1 MEALFARWKGWERSA
16 SMRVTSNLSLSP
28 SARLWEKKAESF
40 ARWVTVRAINP
51 PTLFIDEGRNLWTR
65 VPSSGSVDRY
75 QFSKL
80 PVFHIRKKIN
90 SSLLGIEKNRTIY
103 ALDRFVKGS
112 FISCIFTPRFSL
124 SLSLFVIKAW
134 WNEREREIY
143 GTVFLMSPHTV
154 RGGSIFGSLEYL
166 HPLSLSLP
174 AHTNPRPT
182 RISRFCRKKG
192 GHVFVE
198 DRYNKMCR
206 VNGSGF
212 RFEENPVEVYPL
224 GWLQLSAVGAACS
237 SAAVAL
243 CRANFS
249 PCIYSSPR
257 FFLPPLDNPTTLSL
271 FSSAL
276 FPPFLF
282 YQSFV
287 IRLATKRK

>member
-1 MEALFARWKGWERSA
+1 M
-16 SMRVTSNLSLSP
+16 
-28 SARLWEKKAESF
+28 
-40 ARWVTVRAINP
+40 
-51 PTLFIDEGRNLWTR
+51 
-65 VPSSGSVDRY
+65 
-75 QFSKL
+75 
-80 PVFHIRKKIN
+80 
-90 SSLLGIEKNRTIY
+90 
-103 ALDRFVKGS
+103 
-112 FISCIFTPRFSL
+112 
-124 SLSLFVIKAW
+124 
-134 WNEREREIY
+134 ERERERDIRHSVSNVAAHGSRRIY
-143 GTVFLMSPHTV
+143 FRIPRIPTP
-154 RGGSIFGSLEYL
+154 SLS
-166 HPLSLSLP
+166 LSLSLP

-243 CRANFS
+243 L
-249 PCIYSSPR
+249 SSQLLPLYLFLASL
-257 FFLPPLDNPTTLSL
+257 FFAPLDNPTTLSL

>member
-1 MEALFARWKGWERSA
+1 
-16 SMRVTSNLSLSP
+16 
-28 SARLWEKKAESF
+28 
-40 ARWVTVRAINP
+40 
-51 PTLFIDEGRNLWTR
+51 
-65 VPSSGSVDRY
+65 
-75 QFSKL
+75 
-80 PVFHIRKKIN
+80 
-90 SSLLGIEKNRTIY
+90 
-103 ALDRFVKGS
+103 
-112 FISCIFTPRFSL
+112 
-124 SLSLFVIKAW
+124 
-134 WNEREREIY
+134 
-143 GTVFLMSPHTV
+143 MSPHTV

-243 CRANFS
+243 L
-249 PCIYSSPR
+249 SSQLLPLYL
-257 FFLPPLDNPTTLSL
+257 FLASL
-271 FSSAL
+271 FFAPARQSHHFVAIFLCSFSS
-276 FPPFLF
+276 FSFL
-282 YQSFV
+282 SIV
-287 IRLATKRK
+287 RNSISNKEKIISSHVLLISRI

>member
-1 MEALFARWKGWERSA
+1 MYIYA
-16 SMRVTSNLSLSP
+16 
-28 SARLWEKKAESF
+28 
-40 ARWVTVRAINP
+40 
-51 PTLFIDEGRNLWTR
+51 
-65 VPSSGSVDRY
+65 
-75 QFSKL
+75 
-80 PVFHIRKKIN
+80 
-90 SSLLGIEKNRTIY
+90 SLL
-103 ALDRFVKGS
+103 
-112 FISCIFTPRFSL
+112 SL

-243 CRANFS
+243 L
-249 PCIYSSPR
+249 SSQLLPLYL
-257 FFLPPLDNPTTLSL
+257 FLASL
-271 FSSAL
+271 FFAPARQSHHFVAIFLCSFSS
-276 FPPFLF
+276 FSFL
-282 YQSFV
+282 SIV
-287 IRLATKRK
+287 RNSISNEEKIISSHVLLISRI

>member
-1 MEALFARWKGWERSA
+1 M
-16 SMRVTSNLSLSP
+16 
-28 SARLWEKKAESF
+28 
-40 ARWVTVRAINP
+40 
-51 PTLFIDEGRNLWTR
+51 
-65 VPSSGSVDRY
+65 
-75 QFSKL
+75 
-80 PVFHIRKKIN
+80 
-90 SSLLGIEKNRTIY
+90 
-103 ALDRFVKGS
+103 
-112 FISCIFTPRFSL
+112 
-124 SLSLFVIKAW
+124 
-134 WNEREREIY
+134 ERERERDIRHSVSNVAAHGSRRIY
-143 GTVFLMSPHTV
+143 FRIPRIPTP
-154 RGGSIFGSLEYL
+154 SLS
-166 HPLSLSLP
+166 LSLSLP

-198 DRYNKMCR
+198 DRCNKMCR

-243 CRANFS
+243 L
-249 PCIYSSPR
+249 SSQLLPLYLFLASL
-257 FFLPPLDNPTTLSL
+257 FFAPLDNPTTLSL

>member
-1 MEALFARWKGWERSA
+1 MERERERDIRHS
-16 SMRVTSNLSLSP
+16 VSNVAAHGSRRIYFRIP
-28 SARLWEKKAESF
+28 R
-40 ARWVTVRAINP
+40 I
-51 PTLFIDEGRNLWTR
+51 PT
-65 VPSSGSVDRY
+65 P
-75 QFSKL
+75 
-80 PVFHIRKKIN
+80 
-90 SSLLGIEKNRTIY
+90 
-103 ALDRFVKGS
+103 
-112 FISCIFTPRFSL
+112 SL
-124 SLSLFVIKAW
+124 SLSS
-134 WNEREREIY
+134 R
-143 GTVFLMSPHTV
+143 PHESSTYENFA
-154 RGGSIFGSLEYL
+154 I
-166 HPLSLSLP
+166 LS
-174 AHTNPRPT
+174 
-182 RISRFCRKKG
+182 KKG

>member
-1 MEALFARWKGWERSA
+1 M
-16 SMRVTSNLSLSP
+16 
-28 SARLWEKKAESF
+28 
-40 ARWVTVRAINP
+40 
-51 PTLFIDEGRNLWTR
+51 
-65 VPSSGSVDRY
+65 Y
-75 QFSKL
+75 
-80 PVFHIRKKIN
+80 
-90 SSLLGIEKNRTIY
+90 IY
-103 ALDRFVKGS
+103 ASL
-112 FISCIFTPRFSL
+112 L

-198 DRYNKMCR
+198 DRCNKMCR

-243 CRANFS
+243 L
-249 PCIYSSPR
+249 SSQLLPLYL
-257 FFLPPLDNPTTLSL
+257 FLASL
-271 FSSAL
+271 FFAPARQSHHFVAIFLCSFSS
-276 FPPFLF
+276 FSFL
-282 YQSFV
+282 SIV
-287 IRLATKRK
+287 RNSISNEEKIISSHVLLISRI

>member
-1 MEALFARWKGWERSA
+1 
-16 SMRVTSNLSLSP
+16 
-28 SARLWEKKAESF
+28 
-40 ARWVTVRAINP
+40 
-51 PTLFIDEGRNLWTR
+51 
-65 VPSSGSVDRY
+65 
-75 QFSKL
+75 
-80 PVFHIRKKIN
+80 
-90 SSLLGIEKNRTIY
+90 
-103 ALDRFVKGS
+103 
-112 FISCIFTPRFSL
+112 
-124 SLSLFVIKAW
+124 
-134 WNEREREIY
+134 
-143 GTVFLMSPHTV
+143 MSPHTV

-198 DRYNKMCR
+198 DRCNKMCR

>member
-166 HPLSLSLP
+166 HPLSLSLSLFP
-174 AHTNPRPT
+174 PT
-182 RISRFCRKKG
+182 RILDLREFRD
-192 GHVFVE
+192 FVE
-198 DRYNKMCR
+198 KRGGTFSWRIGVIKC
-206 VNGSGF
+206 
-212 RFEENPVEVYPL
+212 
-224 GWLQLSAVGAACS
+224 AV
-237 SAAVAL
+237 
-243 CRANFS
+243 
-249 PCIYSSPR
+249 
-257 FFLPPLDNPTTLSL
+257 
-271 FSSAL
+271 
-276 FPPFLF
+276 
-282 YQSFV
+282 
-287 IRLATKRK
+287 

>member
-1 MEALFARWKGWERSA
+1 M
-16 SMRVTSNLSLSP
+16 
-28 SARLWEKKAESF
+28 
-40 ARWVTVRAINP
+40 
-51 PTLFIDEGRNLWTR
+51 
-65 VPSSGSVDRY
+65 Y
-75 QFSKL
+75 
-80 PVFHIRKKIN
+80 
-90 SSLLGIEKNRTIY
+90 IY
-103 ALDRFVKGS
+103 AS
-112 FISCIFTPRFSL
+112 FL

-257 FFLPPLDNPTTLSL
+257 FFLPPSTIPPLCRYFPLL
-271 FSSAL
+271 FFLL
-276 FPPFLF
+276 FF
-282 YQSFV
+282 S
-287 IRLATKRK
+287 INRS

>member
-1 MEALFARWKGWERSA
+1 M
-16 SMRVTSNLSLSP
+16 
-28 SARLWEKKAESF
+28 
-40 ARWVTVRAINP
+40 
-51 PTLFIDEGRNLWTR
+51 
-65 VPSSGSVDRY
+65 Y
-75 QFSKL
+75 
-80 PVFHIRKKIN
+80 
-90 SSLLGIEKNRTIY
+90 IY
-103 ALDRFVKGS
+103 ASL
-112 FISCIFTPRFSL
+112 L

-243 CRANFS
+243 L
-249 PCIYSSPR
+249 SSQLLPLYL
-257 FFLPPLDNPTTLSL
+257 FLASL
-271 FSSAL
+271 FFAPARQSHHFVAIFLCSFSS
-276 FPPFLF
+276 FSFL
-282 YQSFV
+282 SIV
-287 IRLATKRK
+287 RNSISNKEKIISSHVLLISRI